1 VSIIA
6 SQQIGRDFE
15 EAERRTCR
23 RGDFSLLVE
32 LIDLGNQEAASNS
45 NFAALEIEGPR
56 NPFVLFL
63 KSHGASLIGFYESW
77 GQYDENKQ
85 NDENKRSLS
94 VYEQFSLVDLSGK
107 SVSSINLKLLPPA
120 LLVVMTNANLRP
132 DVSQVL
138 TESSFYDEFN
148 VDYYPHLSRQQV
160 NQKPAQSSQSEL
172 QILIT
177 SIFGQEAWTP
187 LASRPLNEEK
197 FLDSLERLRLFL
209 SRPELADEVRL
220 EEYPFKSLLLVT
232 PERSGH
238 TLENARAYRD
248 IMTRLATDPRI
259 AEEAAE
265 EVAEEVLTD
274 WRIAEKRGIAKEVL
288 EVLEVLVVLATS
300 TKEPIE
306 TQHLFSPLSHPF
318 ALLLNLQGGKFKRPE
333 N

>member
-1 VSIIA
+1 
-6 SQQIGRDFE
+6 
-15 EAERRTCR
+15 
-23 RGDFSLLVE
+23 
-32 LIDLGNQEAASNS
+32 LIDLGNQQAASNS
-45 NFAALEIEGPR
+45 RFAALEIEGPR
-56 NPFVLFL
+56 NPFVLFI
-63 KSHGASLIGFYESW
+63 KSQEGSLIGFYESW
-77 GQYDENKQ
+77 GQYNEN
-85 NDENKRSLS
+85 ERSLS
-94 VYEQFSLVDLSGK
+94 VYEQFSLDLSGK

-132 DVSQVL
+132 DGSQVL
-138 TESSFYDEFN
+138 RESSFYDEFN
-148 VDYYPHLSRQQV
+148 VGYYPHLSRQQV

-172 QILIT
+172 EILIT

-187 LASRPLNEEK
+187 LASSPLNEEK
-197 FLDSLERLRLFL
+197 FLDSLKRLSDFL
-209 SRPELADEVRL
+209 SRPELPDQARL
-220 EEYPFKSLLLVT
+220 KEYPFKSLLLVT

-248 IMTRLATDPRI
+248 IMTRLATDRRIGEKRI

-288 EVLEVLVVLATS
+288 EVLEKLEVLVVLATS

-318 ALLLNLQGGKFKRPE
+318 LLSLNLQGG
-333 N
+333 

>member
-1 VSIIA
+1 MSIIV
-6 SQQIGRDFE
+6 SEQIGRDFE
-15 EAERRTCR
+15 EAKRDTCR
-23 RGDFSLLVE
+23 RGDFSLLIE

-63 KSHGASLIGFYESW
+63 KSTRASLIGFYKSW
-77 GQYDENKQ
+77 GQYDENKP
-85 NDENKRSLS
+85 SLS
-94 VYEQFSLVDLSGK
+94 VDEQFSLGDLSGK
-107 SVSSINLKLLPPA
+107 SVSLINFKLLPPA

-138 TESSFYDEFN
+138 RESSIYDEFN

-187 LASRPLNEEK
+187 LASSPLNEEK
-197 FLDSLERLRLFL
+197 FLDSLKRLSNFL
-209 SRPELADEVRL
+209 SRPELADQVRL
-220 EEYPFKSLLLVT
+220 KEYPFKSLLLVT

-248 IMTRLATDPRI
+248 IMTRLATDRRI
-259 AEEAAE
+259 AK
-265 EVAEEVLTD
+265 
-274 WRIAEKRGIAKEVL
+274 KRGIAKEVL
-288 EVLEVLVVLATS
+288 EVLEELEVLVVLANS
-300 TKEPIE
+300 TKEPVE
-306 TQHLFSPLSHPF
+306 TKHLFSPLSYPF
-318 ALLLNLQGGKFKRPE
+318 KLCLNFQGGQFKSPG

>member
-1 VSIIA
+1 VNIIA
-6 SQQIGRDFE
+6 SEQIGRDIE
-15 EAERRTCR
+15 EVKRDTCR
-23 RGDFSLLVE
+23 RGDLSLLIE

-63 KSHGASLIGFYESW
+63 KSQEGSLIGFYESW

-94 VYEQFSLVDLSGK
+94 VYKQFFLNLSGK

-138 TESSFYDEFN
+138 RESSIYDEFN
-148 VDYYPHLSRQQV
+148 VDYYPHLSRKQV
-160 NQKPAQSSQSEL
+160 NQKPAQSSQSGL

-177 SIFGQEAWTP
+177 SIFGQEAWIP
-187 LASRPLNEEK
+187 LASSPLNEEK
-197 FLDSLERLRLFL
+197 FLDSLERLSDFL
-209 SRPELADEVRL
+209 GRPELADQVRI

-232 PERSGH
+232 PEDSSH

-248 IMTRLATDPRI
+248 IMTRLATD
-259 AEEAAE
+259 
-265 EVAEEVLTD
+265 
-274 WRIAEKRGIAKEVL
+274 WRIAE
-288 EVLEVLVVLATS
+288 EVLVVLATP
-300 TKEPIE
+300 TEEPIE
-306 TQHLFSPLSHPF
+306 TQHLSSPLSHPF
-318 ALLLNLQGGKFKRPE
+318 LLSLNLQGG
-333 N
+333 